1 MLTLI
6 ELQCMVNKYDITF
19 PFWMVKDKKLYW
31 VKYITFTL
39 FELLFEQLKL
49 YLPFKSLIIQQ
60 GCIFI
65 LFFSFDQRI
74 LKNEIMVSIKILTS
88 TTVFKTDNNQKFIS
102 ILEWF
107 LWDHV
112 TLNTGEMAS
121 ENSGFHH
128 RIFILLYY

>member
-1 MLTLI
+1 MH
-6 ELQCMVNKYDITF
+6 
-19 PFWMVKDKKLYW
+19 
-31 VKYITFTL
+31 
-39 FELLFEQLKL
+39 
-49 YLPFKSLIIQQ
+49 S
-60 GCIFI
+60 I

-74 LKNEIMVSIKILTS
+74 LKNEIMVSIKILSS

-128 RIFILLYY
+128 RIFILMYY